1 MPLIFWSK
9 RVHPHL
15 ASGAKRWLMEVF
27 ILLGRRLEERAVP
40 EICML
45 VMQFVPVQM
54 MCGVQFASTAAVS
67 LYVCCIHHSPYFI
80 LCFLGYIFSVVR
92 TSLVLVYINS

>member
-1 MPLIFWSK
+1 
-9 RVHPHL
+9 
-15 ASGAKRWLMEVF
+15 MEVF

-54 MCGVQFASTAAVS
+54 MCGVWYHREDAA
-67 LYVCCIHHSPYFI
+67 IQTWSPLAI
-80 LCFLGYIFSVVR
+80 LALETMCRI
-92 TSLVLVYINS
+92 